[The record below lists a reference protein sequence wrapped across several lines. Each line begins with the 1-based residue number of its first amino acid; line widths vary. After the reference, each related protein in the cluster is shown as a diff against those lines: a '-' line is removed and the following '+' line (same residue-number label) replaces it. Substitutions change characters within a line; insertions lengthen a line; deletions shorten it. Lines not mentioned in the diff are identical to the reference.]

1 MRAELRTPALTS
13 ARGVNWPHSGRGG
26 RHSAAMP
33 PGPTDGDVPDLSVVL
48 PVYDG
53 AGLVPRAA
61 RILAETFSQA
71 PCRAEFVFV
80 DDGSTDG
87 THESIA
93 ACAAADPRVRL
104 VRLPVNRG
112 KGAAVA
118 AGMAAARGRVR
129 AFTDADVPFGA
140 EPLLEMYR
148 RIASGACDAAVG
160 DRSHPH
166 SETVARVTAARRTAS
181 WCFSSIARL
190 LAPTDVRDTQCGVK
204 AFDGEIAALLFPS
217 LLETGFAFD
226 VEVLFVLKRYGFR
239 LDRVPVRLQS
249 SGPSTVHLVHVALP
263 MLVSLSKLRGRWRSG
278 AYEHS
283 GLREIASRRLSA
295 RSG

>member
-1 MRAELRTPALTS
+1 M
-13 ARGVNWPHSGRGG
+13 NWPPGGRGG
-26 RHSAAMP
+26 RHVGEMA
-33 PGPTDGDVPDLSVVL
+33 PGPTDGDVPDLSVVV
-48 PVYDG
+48 PVYNG
-53 AGLVPRAA
+53 AGLVTEAAGRLGGAFTRA
-61 RILAETFSQA
+61 S
-71 PCRAEFVFV
+71 CRAEIVFV

-93 ACAAADPRVRL
+93 ACAAADPRVRS

-160 DRSHPH
+160 DRSHPD

-204 AFDGEIAALLFPS
+204 AFDGEVAALLFPT
-217 LLETGFAFD
+217 LRETGFAFD

-249 SGPSTVHLVHVALP
+249 AGPSTVHLVHVALP

-278 AYEHS
+278 AYEQS
-283 GLREIASRRLSA
+283 GLREVACRRLTA